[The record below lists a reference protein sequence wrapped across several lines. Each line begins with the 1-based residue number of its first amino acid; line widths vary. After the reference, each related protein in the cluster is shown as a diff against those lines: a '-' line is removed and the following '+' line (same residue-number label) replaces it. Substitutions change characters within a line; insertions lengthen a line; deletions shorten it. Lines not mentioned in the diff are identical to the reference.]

1 MAEKLKD
8 KNGKSI
14 TGEQQK
20 KEVAKAYEKYAERFT
35 PKPTYFKNSAKAF
48 VIGGLL
54 CAAALLLQNKLTAS
68 GLDKKDA
75 AAYVTII
82 LICSAQLLTGFGW
95 FDTIG
100 KLCGAGVIVPITC
113 FANSMVAPAI
123 EYKKEGLVLGIGS
136 KLFSVAG
143 PVLVVG
149 YTSSA
154 IVGIIY
160 WIIEQLL

>member
-1 MAEKLKD
+1 MVEKLKD
-8 KNGKSI
+8 KNGKAI
-14 TGEQQK
+14 TQEKQK

-35 PKPTYFKNSAKAF
+35 PKPTYFKNSIKAF
-48 VIGGLL
+48 AVGGII
-54 CAAALLLQNKLTAS
+54 CAAALFIQNRFIAD
-68 GLDKKDA
+68 GMNEKDA
-75 AAYVTII
+75 GAFVTII
-82 LICSAQLLTGFGW
+82 LICTAQLLTGFGW

-100 KLCGAGVIVPITC
+100 KICGAGVIVPITG

-123 EYKKEGLVLGIGS
+123 EYKKEGLVLGVGS

-160 WIIEQLL
+160 WLMDKI